1 MYTQL
6 PYIVHG
12 KNVVADS
19 TLIVKYLLRT
29 YPGESCFMV
38 LSVIT
43 DTVLHLP
50 LCSWQ
55 PTKPHTFRTTSFML
69 PSKPAAMVVLCM
81 PVQEWTGA

>member
-29 YPGESCFMV
+29 YPGKPLFHGPQCHDWH
-38 LSVIT
+38 SVILISLLLT
-43 DTVLHLP
+43 SIKASHL
-50 LCSWQ
+50 
-55 PTKPHTFRTTSFML
+55 
-69 PSKPAAMVVLCM
+69 
-81 PVQEWTGA
+81 